1 MATKESFDSIYEKV
15 KTAVSL
21 EIKYKY
27 IDFDGRKMNFSKFM
41 LKALY
46 DILNRIHK
54 TEKQEI
60 LNLINLFE
68 SYHVDSLP
76 SRRYSVDKALEVF
89 ARLKKLIK
97 PAKVSIKENREF
109 QDEIDEIDVAFVK
122 GVGPQLAKIFN
133 KMNIFKVK
141 DLLEYYPRKYAD
153 YRARSKI
160 SSLKFG
166 EQVTII
172 GTIGKVYHRTTKN
185 NLTIFTIIIKD
196 NTGSIP
202 INLFMKAKSSKII
215 YHYKEQY
222 PEGSLCMVLGTVK
235 FDDYTNQTTLDKVQI
250 QILGQGNEVS
260 SNTSDMIVPI
270 YPLSEN
276 LNSKTLINAINNA
289 FSKFWDK
296 IYDPLPE
303 YLLRD
308 LNLVEKRTAQLDMH
322 KPKNHDEIE
331 RARFRLVFE
340 EFFSMQL
347 NLGLLRKEQAG
358 VDSIQLEI
366 KKGGLVEKFID
377 NLPFELTDAQKRAID
392 EILKDLNSKTPM
404 QRLLQGDVG
413 SGKTVVAC
421 VVLLCAIE
429 NGYQGAIMAP
439 TEILAIQHYKNFSNW
454 LLPLGLSVGL
464 FVGKNTA
471 KQKREM
477 LLGLKNG
484 QIHVAV
490 GTHALIQEGVEFSNL
505 GAIVIDEQHRF
516 GVKQRNALLNKGK
529 MPQMLNMTATPIP
542 RTLALTLHGDLDI
555 SVINELPKGRKPII
569 TTMGGAAERKRIYD
583 LIKKEI
589 FFKHQA
595 YIVYPLIE
603 ESETISAKAATL
615 EAQKLQEGE
624 FSQYKIGLLHGK
636 MTGDEKDKVMND
648 FKDGVYDILVST
660 TVVEVGVDNPNATV
674 IVIENAE
681 RFGLSQL
688 HQLRGRVGRSDN
700 QSYCALITQSSGD
713 DVKKRLNIMTQ
724 TQDGFIISQKD
735 LELRG
740 PGEFLGVRQSGL
752 PNFNL
757 ADMVQDADILEVARK
772 KAFEFIENDDINNY
786 PMLKLEAE
794 KHNLFRG

>member
-1 MATKESFDSIYEKV
+1 MKESFDEIYEKI

-21 EIKYKY
+21 EIKYQY

-41 LKALY
+41 VKTLY
-46 DILNRIHK
+46 GILNRIHK
-54 TEKQEI
+54 TEKQSI
-60 LNLINLFE
+60 SLLIDLYE
-68 SYHVDSLP
+68 SYHIDSV
-76 SRRYSVDKALEVF
+76 SNRRYTIDKTLETF
-89 ARLKKLIK
+89 ARLRKIIK
-97 PAKVSIKENREF
+97 PQTPSTKKETREF
-109 QDEIDEIDVAFVK
+109 HDTIEEIDVAFVK

-141 DLLEYYPRKYAD
+141 DLLEYYPRKYVD
-153 YRARSKI
+153 YKGRSKI
-160 SSLKFG
+160 SSLKIG

-172 GTIGKVYHRTTKN
+172 GTIDKVYHRITKN
-185 NLTIFTIIIKD
+185 KLTIFTIYIKD

-202 INLFMKAKSSKII
+202 INLFMKAKSTKII
-215 YHYKEQY
+215 HHYKEQY
-222 PEGSLCMVLGTVK
+222 PQGSLCMVLGTVK
-235 FDDYTNQTTLDKVQI
+235 FDEYTYSTTLDKVQI
-250 QILGQGNEVS
+250 QILGQS
-260 SNTSDMIVPI
+260 SDISTNSSDMIVPI

-276 LNSKTLINAINNA
+276 LSSKTLVNAISNA

-303 YLLRD
+303 YLKRD
-308 LNLVEKRTAQLDMH
+308 LNLIEKRQAQLDMH

-347 NLGLLRKEQAG
+347 NLGLLRKEHEKEAG
-358 VDSIQLEI
+358 VQLKI
-366 KKGGLVEKFID
+366 KKGGLVEKFIEG
-377 NLPFELTDAQKRAID
+377 LPFELTNAQKKAMD
-392 EILKDLNSKTPM
+392 EIIKDLNSPNPM

-421 VVLLCAIE
+421 IVLLCAIE

-439 TEILAIQHYKNFSNW
+439 TEILAVQHYKNFSNW
-454 LLPLGLSVGL
+454 LIPLGLSVGL
-464 FVGKNTA
+464 FSGKNTA
-471 KQKREM
+471 KIKREM
-477 LLGLKNG
+477 LTGLKNG

-490 GTHALIQEGVEFSNL
+490 GTHALIQEGVEFNNL

-542 RTLALTLHGDLDI
+542 RTLALTLHGDLDVSI
-555 SVINELPKGRKPII
+555 IDELPKGRKPII
-569 TTMGGAAERKRIYD
+569 TTLGGAAERKRVYD

-603 ESETISAKAATL
+603 ESETITARAATL

-624 FSQYKIGLLHGK
+624 FNQYRVGLLHGK

-648 FKDGVYDILVST
+648 FRKGVYDILVST

-700 QSYCALITQSSGD
+700 QSYCALITQSTGE
-713 DVKKRLNIMTQ
+713 DVRKRLNIMTQ
-724 TQDGFIISQKD
+724 TNDGFVISQKD

-740 PGEFLGVRQSGL
+740 PGEFLGTRQSGL
-752 PNFNL
+752 PDFNL
-757 ADMVQDADILEVARK
+757 ADVVTDANILEVARE
-772 KAFEFIENDDINNY
+772 KAFEFIEKEDINNY
-786 PMLKLEAE
+786 PLLKREVDE
-794 KHNLFRG
+794 HNLFRG

>member
-1 MATKESFDSIYEKV
+1 MKESFDEIYEKV

-21 EIKYKY
+21 EVKYQY

-41 LKALY
+41 IKTLY
-46 DILNRIHK
+46 SILNRIHK
-54 TEKQEI
+54 TEKQSI
-60 LNLINLFE
+60 SLLIDLFE
-68 SYHVDSLP
+68 SYHIDSLQN
-76 SRRYSVDKALEVF
+76 RRYTIDKTLETF

-97 PAKVSIKENREF
+97 PAKISSKETKEF
-109 QDEIDEIDVAFVK
+109 QEEIDEIDVAFIK

-141 DLLEYYPRKYAD
+141 DLLQYYPKKYVD
-153 YRARSKI
+153 YKGRSKI
-160 SSLKFG
+160 SDLKLG

-172 GTIGKVYHRTTKN
+172 GTINKVYHRTNKN
-185 NLTIFTIIIKD
+185 NLTIFTIYIKD

-202 INLFMKAKSSKII
+202 INLFIKTKSAKLIH
-215 YHYKEQY
+215 HYKEQY
-222 PEGSLCMVLGTVK
+222 PEGSLCMILGTVK
-235 FDDYTNQTTLDKVQI
+235 FDEYTSKTTLDKVQI
-250 QILGQGNEVS
+250 QILGQGS
-260 SNTSDMIVPI
+260 DISTNTSDMIVPI

-276 LNSKTLINAINNA
+276 LNSKTLTNAINNA

-296 IYDPLPE
+296 IYDPLPD
-303 YLLRD
+303 YLKRD
-308 LNLVEKRTAQLDMH
+308 LNLIEKRQAQLDMH
-322 KPKNHDEIE
+322 KPKTHDEIE

-347 NLGLLRKEQAG
+347 NLGLLRKEHEK
-358 VDSIQLEI
+358 DESIQLKI
-366 KKGGLVEKFID
+366 KKGGLVEKFIN
-377 NLPFELTDAQKRAID
+377 NLPFELTNAQNRAID
-392 EILKDLNSKTPM
+392 EIVKDLNSNHPM

-439 TEILAIQHYKNFSNW
+439 TEILATQHYKNFSNW
-454 LLPLGLSVGL
+454 LTPLGLSVGL

-471 KQKREM
+471 KIKREM
-477 LLGLKNG
+477 LTGLKNG
-484 QIHVAV
+484 QIHVAI
-490 GTHALIQEGVEFSNL
+490 GTHALIQEGVEFNNL

-542 RTLALTLHGDLDI
+542 RTLALTLHGDLDVSI
-555 SVINELPKGRKPII
+555 IDELPKGRKPII
-569 TTMGGAAERKRIYD
+569 TTLGGAQERKRVYD

-603 ESETISAKAATL
+603 ESEAISAKAATL

-648 FKDGVYDILVST
+648 FNKGIYDILVST

-674 IVIENAE
+674 ILIENAE

-700 QSYCALITQSSGD
+700 QSYCALIAQNMSD

-724 TQDGFIISQKD
+724 TNDGFVISQKD

-740 PGEFLGVRQSGL
+740 PGEFLGTKQSGL
-752 PNFNL
+752 PDFNL
-757 ADMVQDADILEVARK
+757 ADLVNDANILEIARK
-772 KAFEFIENDDINNY
+772 KAFEFIEKEDIDDY
-786 PMLKLEAE
+786 PLLKLEVE
-794 KHNLFRG
+794 KNNLFRG

>member
-1 MATKESFDSIYEKV
+1 MAEGFDEIYEKV

-21 EIKYKY
+21 EVKYQY
-27 IDFDGRKMNFSKFM
+27 IDFDGRKMNFSRFM
-41 LKALY
+41 TKTLY
-46 DILNRIHK
+46 SILNRIHK
-54 TEKQEI
+54 SEKQSVS
-60 LNLINLFE
+60 LLINLFE
-68 SYHVDSLP
+68 SYHVDSL
-76 SRRYSVDKALEVF
+76 SNRRYTIDKTLETF
-89 ARLKKLIK
+89 AHLRKIIK
-97 PAKVSIKENREF
+97 TPAKKPKEHIEF
-109 QDEIDEIDVAFVK
+109 QEEIDETDVAFVK

-141 DLLEYYPRKYAD
+141 DLLEYYPRKYVD
-153 YRARSKI
+153 YKGRSKI
-160 SSLKFG
+160 SSLKLG

-172 GTIGKVYHRTTKN
+172 GTIHKVYHRTTKN
-185 NLTIFTIIIKD
+185 KLTIFTIIIKD

-202 INLFMKAKSSKII
+202 INLFLKVKNAKLIH
-215 YHYKEQY
+215 HYKEQY
-222 PEGSLCMVLGTVK
+222 PQGALCMVLGTVK
-235 FDDYTNQTTLDKVQI
+235 FDDYTCQTTLDKVQV
-250 QILGQGNEVS
+250 QILGQGSELS
-260 SNTSDMIVPI
+260 TNTSDMIVPI

-276 LNSKTLINAINNA
+276 LNSKTLTNAINNA

-303 YLLRD
+303 YLKRD
-308 LNLVEKRTAQLDMH
+308 LNLIEKRQAQLDMH

-347 NLGLLRKEQAG
+347 NLGLLRKEHEKE
-358 VDSIQLEI
+358 DSVQLKT
-366 KKGGLVEKFID
+366 KKNGLVEKFIA
-377 NLPFELTDAQKRAID
+377 NLPFKLTNAQKRAID
-392 EILKDLNSKTPM
+392 EIMKDLNSTSPM

-421 VVLLCAIE
+421 IVLLCAIE

-439 TEILAIQHYKNFSNW
+439 TEILATQHYKNFSNW
-454 LLPLGLSVGL
+454 LTPLGLSVGL

-471 KQKREM
+471 KIRREM
-477 LLGLKNG
+477 LTGLKNG
-484 QIHVAV
+484 QIHVAI
-490 GTHALIQEGVEFSNL
+490 GTHALIQEGVEFNNL

-542 RTLALTLHGDLDI
+542 RTLALTLHGDLDVSI
-555 SVINELPKGRKPII
+555 IDELPEGRKPII
-569 TTMGGAAERKRIYD
+569 TTTGGTQERKRIYD

-603 ESETISAKAATL
+603 ESETISARAATL

-624 FSQYKIGLLHGK
+624 FSQYRIGLLHGK
-636 MTGDEKDKVMND
+636 MTADEKDKVMND
-648 FKDGVYDILVST
+648 FRSGVYDILVST

-674 IVIENAE
+674 ILIENSE

-700 QSYCALITQSSGD
+700 QSYCALITQSTGE

-724 TQDGFIISQKD
+724 TNDGFIISQKD

-740 PGEFLGVRQSGL
+740 PGEFLGTRQSGL

-757 ADMVQDADILEVARK
+757 ADLVADSNILEVARQ
-772 KAFEFIENDDINNY
+772 KAFEFIEKENIDDY
-786 PMLKLEAE
+786 PLLKLEVD